1 MRPIDLPPTPNLSR
15 DTGVAASSS
24 WRSTGKPAEAG
35 TLMLVHSGSDLD
47 VSWRPHRRRG
57 GDGPHPDI
65 REDMDVIGV
74 GFSGLRTLH
83 QDLPSDAQVLV
94 PGSTL
99 PWG

>member
-1 MRPIDLPPTPNLSR
+1 MRLGRLGLPLSTPEVTWTFLGVLTDGEVAMARTPTF
-15 DTGVAASSS
+15 
-24 WRSTGKPAEAG
+24 
-35 TLMLVHSGSDLD
+35 
-47 VSWRPHRRRG
+47 G
-57 GDGPHPDI
+57 G
-65 REDMDVIGV
+65 DMDVIEV